1 MTAGRSFS
9 TWSARR
15 GLFSIATIMSL
26 SSLNAERGMA
36 LDAIPA
42 QEQRIEIV
50 IRNSTYMR
58 TKTVPIH
65 AEMPM
70 VLVVRNE
77 DPIPHGFISPMF
89 SGLRVTVE
97 TGGIEVF
104 GRNIEGVHVAPGRT
118 AVIRLTPG
126 RQGKISFRCD
136 LHPNVEGELYL
147 LDVPVG

>member
-1 MTAGRSFS
+1 MKTGR
-9 TWSARR
+9 TR
-15 GLFSIATIMSL
+15 GAWRAHWGFLSLAAMASL
-26 SSLNAERGMA
+26 SWLSAERSMA
-36 LDAIPA
+36 LDTMPA
-42 QEQRIEIV
+42 QEPRIEIA

-58 TKTVPIH
+58 TKTVPIR

-89 SGLRVTVE
+89 SGLQVTVE
-97 TGGIEVF
+97 AGGIEVF
-104 GRNIEGVHVAPGRT
+104 GRDIEGVHVAPGQT
-118 AVIRLTPG
+118 AVIRLTAG
-126 RQGKISFRCD
+126 RQGKMSFRCD

>member
-1 MTAGRSFS
+1 MEDHGKV
-9 TWSARR
+9 SARR
-15 GLFSIATIMSL
+15 IRWGIVSGLALTVGLSLGLMPGIAPEATS
-26 SSLNAERGMA
+26 
-36 LDAIPA
+36 A
-42 QEQRIEIV
+42 QEQRIEIA

-58 TKTVPIH
+58 TKTVPIR

-70 VLVVRNE
+70 VLVVRND

-89 SGLRVTVE
+89 SGLQVTVE
-97 TGGIEVF
+97 AGGIEMI
-104 GRNIEGVHVAPGRT
+104 GRDIEGVHIAPGQT

-147 LDVPVG
+147 LNVPVG

>member
-1 MTAGRSFS
+1 MKAGKTRGA
-9 TWSARR
+9 WSAHWS
-15 GLFSIATIMSL
+15 LFSLATIVSL
-26 SSLNAERGMA
+26 SRLSAERSMA
-36 LDAIPA
+36 LDTMPA
-42 QEQRIEIV
+42 QEPRIEIA

-58 TKTVPIH
+58 TKTVPIR

-70 VLVVRNE
+70 VLVIRNE

-89 SGLRVTVE
+89 SGLQVTVE
-97 TGGIEVF
+97 ARGIEVF
-104 GRNIEGVHVAPGRT
+104 GRDIEGVHVVPGQT

-126 RQGKISFRCD
+126 RQGKMSFRCD